1 MVYRSSAIPVRGIG
15 TEDATSFPSMVP
27 VPFWAPALLCS
38 PALRSTLPA
47 DPCPTL
53 YPDAGMGRGTTNRP
67 CYHPQIRRPNEV
79 GLDFRVCVPPTLL
92 PPKKNPCHRMLSI
105 TPISLE
111 EANAFVQI
119 HHRHHKPVVGHKFS
133 IAVSE
138 EDKVVGVAIV
148 GRPVSRML
156 DNGWV
161 LEVNR
166 CCTDGTKNA
175 CSMLYGAAW
184 RAAKALGYR
193 RLITYTLPGEGG
205 ASLKASGWTC
215 VGERGGGNWNC
226 KSRPRIDTDELLR
239 GQKLLWEAA

>member
-1 MVYRSSAIPVRGIG
+1 MPLLSRQWSRS
-15 TEDATSFPSMVP
+15 PSGP
-27 VPFWAPALLCS
+27 LLCS
-38 PALRSTLPA
+38 ALLLYALPFHPIHALRSHAALAWDGAP
-47 DPCPTL
+47 PI
-53 YPDAGMGRGTTNRP
+53 RP
-67 CYHPQIRRPNEV
+67 CYHPTIPRPDEV
-79 GLDFRVCVPPTLL
+79 GLDPRVCVHPTVL
-92 PPKKNPCHRMLSI
+92 PPKKNSCHPMLSI

-148 GRPVSRML
+148 GRPVSRIL

-193 RLITYTLPGEGG
+193 RLITYTLPDEGG